1 MARIPKNLD
10 SRKNNV
16 SFEIVTLTNFKYYDD
31 IHNRIK
37 AIQSNSIRQEALS
50 CGSDV
55 SNVISDLNFPKA
67 RRCIEC
73 ATPTG
78 AE

>member
-50 CGSDV
+50 CRSECQQCHLRLELSEDEAFL
-55 SNVISDLNFPKA
+55 SNVKLQ
-67 RRCIEC
+67 
-73 ATPTG
+73 
-78 AE
+78 